1 MSLPDEVA
9 IAVRDVSKCYQ
20 VYESPGDRLKQ
31 ALYPRLQRAVGAEA
45 RNYFREFWALRN
57 ISFEV
62 KRGETMGIIG
72 RNGSGKST
80 LLQLICGTLAP
91 TAGQIETNGRI
102 AALLELGSGFNPE
115 FTGRENVF
123 MNAAVLGLSEEEIAD
138 RYDRIVEFSEI
149 EDFID
154 QPVKTYS
161 SGMFMRLAF
170 AVQAHIDA
178 SIVVI
183 DEALTVGDVFFR
195 QKCYARLE
203 QLRDA
208 GAAILLVS
216 HSMPDIEQF
225 CERAILLDHG
235 NAKFLGDA
243 SEAAKHYYL
252 LHQPQRPDLVGA
264 ELREEATDD
273 EADIA
278 LGESGDRPPASAL
291 IDISGKSQI
300 GDGRARCT
308 GLAILDAAGAAKNS
322 FQQGERATFY
332 FEFEVDGEIGVP
344 VMGMVIT
351 NDRGVIV
358 HGKSNLQ
365 YPDDAPSTTRHTR
378 RVSCHQ
384 EISLDLAA
392 GEYTIQVGLA
402 SASRANWDNRQRMP
416 YEAELGYVTRICHI
430 SNVASFSVRMGTRNG
445 VSFLTHHGIADLPGS
460 IRIHVE

>member
-1 MSLPDEVA
+1 MRLVA
-9 IAVRDVSKCYQ
+9 AGRRRLDGLALGRDQ
-20 VYESPGDRLKQ
+20 EPGA
-31 ALYPRLQRAVGAEA
+31 ALALGADA

-91 TAGQIETNGRI
+91 TAGQIETAGRI
-102 AALLELGSGFNPE
+102 AALLELGSGFKPE

-123 MNAAVLGLSEEEIAD
+123 MNAAVLGLSEKEIAE

-149 EDFID
+149 EDFIE

-235 NAKFLGDA
+235 NARFLGNA

-252 LHQPQRPDLVGA
+252 LHQPQRPDLVVADAGA
-264 ELREEATDD
+264 APAEAD
-273 EADIA
+273 EADVVE
-278 LGESGDRPPASAL
+278 GGNDDRPPASAFM
-291 IDISGKSQI
+291 DITGKAQV
-300 GDGRARCT
+300 GDGRGRLT
-308 GLAILDAAGAAKNS
+308 GLAILDANGSARNS

-344 VMGMVIT
+344 VCGMVIT

-365 YPDDAPSTTRHTR
+365 YPDDAPSTTRRTR
-378 RVSCHQ
+378 RISCRQ
-384 EISLDLAA
+384 EVSLDLAA
-392 GEYTIQVGLA
+392 GEYTFQVGLA
-402 SASRANWDNRQRMP
+402 SASRANWDGRDRIP
-416 YEAELGYVTRICHI
+416 YEAEIGYVTRICHV
-430 SNVASFSVRMGTRNG
+430 SNVGTFSVRMGTRDG
-445 VSFLTHHGIADLPGS
+445 VTFLTHHGIADLPGS
-460 IRIHVE
+460 IRVHVE